1 MHSETKTKTRRNAY
15 WSLARKEVPNVTWDR
30 MTTFMEGL
38 DLALSHY
45 ARAKQQTATYRDAH
59 EALRDLFMLMEA
71 RQPDITAIRRKLGS
85 LPPEAT
91 EFLLRRAR
99 QRFRLFRK
107 HAHLGRLSLIH
118 WLRSLSDQEL
128 LTLGRSLIAT
138 GLVWTF
144 GQRRSKNRPAKLRL
158 EPYIMGHARR
168 LKRSDIDWFVPQ
180 KEQRGGRPH
189 QTAIDDFM
197 ISFGLLWV
205 ELTGHAPQSQRG
217 KKSPFVEAALLALHE
232 AGARAPSTAIKR
244 FFQSIN
250 FHRNR
255 PSQVP
260 WH

>member
-1 MHSETKTKTRRNAY
+1 MHSEAKAKARRNAY
-15 WSLARKEVPNVTWDR
+15 WSLAREEVPNVTWDR

-38 DLALSHY
+38 DIALAHY
-45 ARAKQQTATYRDAH
+45 ARAKHQTATYRDAH
-59 EALRDLFMLMEA
+59 EALRDLFKLMQASE
-71 RQPDITAIRRKLGS
+71 PDMVLIRKKLGF
-85 LPPEAT
+85 LPQEAT

-138 GLVWTF
+138 GLAWTF

-168 LKRSDIDWFVPQ
+168 LKRPDIDWFVPQ

-189 QTAIDDFM
+189 QTAIDNFM
-197 ISFGLLWV
+197 ISIGLFWV
-205 ELTGHAPQSQRG
+205 ELTGEAPKAQRG
-217 KKSPFVEAALLALHE
+217 RMSPFVEVVLLALSE
-232 AGARAPSTAIKR
+232 AGASAPNAAIKR
-244 FFQSIN
+244 FFQSID
-250 FHRNR
+250 FHKEQ

-260 WH
+260 WS